1 MNMDGDTTVRVV
13 IAEDEPAQRTQLE
26 RLLAEVW
33 PEAEIVAVCN
43 DGDAALAA
51 LENHSPAVMFL
62 DIRMPGRSGLE
73 VARAA
78 SGRAQ
83 VVLTTAYEEYALQ
96 AFEAGAL
103 DYLLK
108 PVTRERLS
116 ATVERLRDRLKSPPP
131 AIQDLIERLQQQLKP
146 DPAAGA
152 MRWIT
157 AACGNE
163 VRMLSIDE
171 VLYFQAS
178 DKYVR
183 VVTAD
188 SEALVRMSL
197 KELAERLDPERFWPI
212 HRSVIVAV
220 AAIER
225 AERDELGKMQAVI
238 RGRGDRLPIGP
249 ASRHLFRGM

>member
-1 MNMDGDTTVRVV
+1 MDDDTTVRVV
-13 IAEDEPAQRTQLE
+13 IAEDEPSQRTQLE

-33 PEAEIVAVCN
+33 PEAEIVAVCH
-43 DGDAALAA
+43 DGDAAMAA
-51 LENHSPAVMFL
+51 LEDQSPAVMFL

-78 SGRAQ
+78 SSRAQ
-83 VVLTTAYEEYALQ
+83 VVLITAYEEYALQ

-103 DYLLK
+103 DYLVK
-108 PVTRERLS
+108 PVTRERLG

-131 AIQDLIERLQQQLKP
+131 AIRDLIERLQQQLKP
-146 DPAAGA
+146 EPSAVAL
-152 MRWIT
+152 RWIT

-163 VRMLSIDE
+163 VRLLSIDD

-249 ASRHLFRGM
+249 ASRHRFRGM